1 MRLHGSELKKQLSR
15 PGVLPFIGVYDTF
28 SASLAGQ
35 TFDNIFVSGLSF
47 AASHYGLPDIGF
59 IAWPDIVDFT
69 RRVRTVLPHH
79 HIIVD
84 MDDGYSDIEVA
95 CHAAWNL
102 EQAGASAIVLE
113 DQQRPRRCGHLSGKQ
128 ILPIDDYLLKLDKV
142 LQTRRDML
150 VIARTDAPEEES
162 LPRVRAYAGA
172 GADMVLA
179 DGITRLDMLAEMSEV
194 AGVPVV
200 FNQIYGGKSPAV
212 GLDELER
219 YKVSVVLYSTPC
231 LFAAQAAVTGAMQAL
246 KQTNGLLDEAVSG
259 GISLNDTLGLLAEN
273 LAARD
278 NNRQE

>member
-84 MDDGYSDIEVA
+84 MDDGYSDVEVA

-102 EQAGASAIVLE
+102 EQVGASAIVLE
-113 DQQRPRRCGHLSGKQ
+113 DQQRPRRCGHLPGKQ

-150 VIARTDAPEEES
+150 VIARTDAPEDES
-162 LPRVRAYAGA
+162 LQRVRAYAMA

-179 DGITRLDMLAEMSEV
+179 DGVTRLDMLAEMSEV

-200 FNQIYGGKSPAV
+200 FNQIHGGKSPAA
-212 GLDELER
+212 GLDELLR

-231 LFAAQAAVTGAMQAL
+231 LFAAQAAITDAMQAL
-246 KQTNGLLDEAVSG
+246 KQADGRLDETISG
-259 GISLNDTLGLLAEN
+259 GVNLNDTLGLLAGN

-278 NNRQE
+278 KNR